1 MTDGYRIWHYP
12 KCSTSR
18 FVLQALRDTG
28 VDPIVRDYLKEPPSE
43 AELVTAL
50 AVLGVGPRDV
60 LRRKNTPYDDL
71 GLDDPSLTDA
81 QLIALMSAH
90 PLVIERPIVFGPQG
104 AALCRPKE
112 RVFELLQAAEA

>member
-1 MTDGYRIWHYP
+1 MTDGYSIWHYP

-18 FVLQALRDTG
+18 FVLQALRDAG

-90 PLVIERPIVFGPQG
+90 PLVIERPIVFSLQG

-112 RVFELLQAAEA
+112 RVFDLLQAAEA